1 MTLNPSE
8 FARGLAHLANADADL
23 KQILVQFGNPPMW
36 SRPPGFPTL
45 IYIILEQQVS
55 LASARIAFER
65 LKAAIEPLTPATF
78 LTLDDLKLKEIGFS
92 RQKIGYCR
100 ELARLILD
108 GRLDLEALKDKKDSE
123 VRETMLKIRGVGS
136 WTSEIYL
143 LMALNRSDAWPDGD
157 LAIRKS
163 VQQVKRLDE
172 IPTSEVLDEISRPW
186 QPWRAVAARLLWHH
200 YLSSRKYKT

>member
-1 MTLNPSE
+1 
-8 FARGLAHLANADADL
+8 
-23 KQILVQFGNPPMW
+23 MW
-36 SRPPGFPTL
+36 SRAPGFPTL

-55 LASARIAFER
+55 LASARFAFER
-65 LKAAIEPLTPATF
+65 LKAAVEPLTPAAF

-108 GRLDLEALKDKKDSE
+108 GKLDLEALKDKIDPE
-123 VRETMLKIRGVGS
+123 VRETLLKIRGVGA

-143 LMALNRSDAWPDGD
+143 LMALNRPDAWPSGD

-200 YLSSRKYKT
+200 YLSSEKYKP